1 MDEHVGDATDVVV
14 GSSDGEQPGKRWLL
28 LFIPVILIV
37 VALFAVLGIVGSG
50 QDTDQ
55 AVDARTSEV
64 PTTTTSSTVA
74 SSTTTETLTPETS
87 TTIVGSLPGSSQ
99 PLAGGTPN
107 LQPATGGGG
116 SYTPPPPPPPV
127 ETYIPPAVSWTI
139 TSCSYQPLSP
149 RKGTVVVNWT
159 SNVSGG
165 SGWQLASLPTGTVSG
180 AYNLDGLVKLEVP
193 GPALAPVVYRT
204 DTGEPV
210 LLRAEVAPFYS
221 HLSILPTGCAGW
233 N

>member
-1 MDEHVGDATDVVV
+1 M
-14 GSSDGEQPGKRWLL
+14 
-28 LFIPVILIV
+28 
-37 VALFAVLGIVGSG
+37 
-50 QDTDQ
+50 
-55 AVDARTSEV
+55 
-64 PTTTTSSTVA
+64 
-74 SSTTTETLTPETS
+74 
-87 TTIVGSLPGSSQ
+87 
-99 PLAGGTPN
+99 
-107 LQPATGGGG
+107 
-116 SYTPPPPPPPV
+116 
-127 ETYIPPAVSWTI
+127 
-139 TSCSYQPLSP
+139 
-149 RKGTVVVNWT
+149 VVNWT

-221 HLSILPTGCAGW
+221 NLSILPTGCAGW